1 MNGTEF
7 IATLRVATLLIPLS
21 GCGLAAINEARD
33 DMVASK
39 VTFKTCL
46 DRNSRNVANCEAR
59 RLSYEADVQAFGAL
73 TGKPVK
79 MTR

>member
-39 VTFKTCL
+39 VTF
-46 DRNSRNVANCEAR
+46 
-59 RLSYEADVQAFGAL
+59 
-73 TGKPVK
+73 
-79 MTR
+79 